1 MVAGLVL
8 NAICPLV
15 CFSNIVMMT
24 EIASQR
30 VEELAVQQTRSGR
43 KTGKWSRLV
52 CSMHFNNYFVEH
64 VRGDMNW
71 GGEGSSRIKKEFT
84 CYFHGLQAGG
94 GGGGLQ
100 KFGSFQHIFPFPHP
114 HLYK

>member
-43 KTGKWSRLV
+43 KTGNWSRLV

-71 GGEGSSRIKKEFT
+71 GAGSSRIKKEFT
-84 CYFHGLQAGG
+84 CYFHGLQG

-100 KFGSFQHIFPFPHP
+100 KF
-114 HLYK
+114 

>member
-30 VEELAVQQTRSGR
+30 VEELAVQQTTRSGR
-43 KTGKWSRLV
+43 KTGNWSRLV

-71 GGEGSSRIKKEFT
+71 GGGEAYRNFDLSNIFFPSPTPIYINNERSLSDFSKTLSGYI
-84 CYFHGLQAGG
+84 
-94 GGGGLQ
+94 Q
-100 KFGSFQHIFPFPHP
+100 KS
-114 HLYK
+114 L

>member
-30 VEELAVQQTRSGR
+30 VEELAVQQTTRSGR
-43 KTGKWSRLV
+43 KTGNWSRLV

-71 GGEGSSRIKKEFT
+71 GGGVITNKEGVHLLFSWS
-84 CYFHGLQAGG
+84 AGG
-94 GGGGLQ
+94 GGGLTEI
-100 KFGSFQHIFPFPHP
+100 FIFPKYFSHP
-114 HLYK
+114 PPPSI

>member
-15 CFSNIVMMT
+15 CLSNIVMMT
-24 EIASQR
+24 EIALQR
-30 VEELAVQQTRSGR
+30 VEELAVQQTTRSGR
-43 KTGKWSRLV
+43 KTGNWSRLE

-84 CYFHGLQAGG
+84 CYFHGLQE

-100 KFGSFQHIFPFPHP
+100 KF
-114 HLYK
+114 

>member
-30 VEELAVQQTRSGR
+30 VEELAVQQTTRSGR
-43 KTGKWSRLV
+43 KTGNWSRLE

-71 GGEGSSRIKKEFT
+71 GGGWSLTEI
-84 CYFHGLQAGG
+84 L
-94 GGGGLQ
+94 
-100 KFGSFQHIFPFPHP
+100 IFPTYFSLPP
-114 HLYK
+114 PPSI

>member
-30 VEELAVQQTRSGR
+30 VEELAVQQTTRSGR
-43 KTGKWSRLV
+43 KTGNWSRLV

-71 GGEGSSRIKKEFT
+71 GGGGGGSSRIKKEFT
-84 CYFHGLQAGG
+84 CYFHVLQG

-100 KFGSFQHIFPFPHP
+100 KF
-114 HLYK
+114 

>member
-30 VEELAVQQTRSGR
+30 VEELAVQQTTRSGR
-43 KTGKWSRLV
+43 KTGNWSRLV

-71 GGEGSSRIKKEFT
+71 GGGGGVITNKEGVHLLFSWS
-84 CYFHGLQAGG
+84 AG

-100 KFGSFQHIFPFPHP
+100 KF
-114 HLYK
+114 

>member
-15 CFSNIVMMT
+15 SSSNIVMMT

-43 KTGKWSRLV
+43 KTGNWSRLV

-84 CYFHGLQAGG
+84 CYFHGLQ
-94 GGGGLQ
+94 GGGLTEIL
-100 KFGSFQHIFPFPHP
+100 IFPTYFSLPP
-114 HLYK
+114 PPSI

>member
-30 VEELAVQQTRSGR
+30 VEELAVQQTTRSGR
-43 KTGKWSRLV
+43 KTGNWSRLV
-52 CSMHFNNYFVEH
+52 SSMHFNNYFVEH

-71 GGEGSSRIKKEFT
+71 GGGGEGSSRIKKEFT
-84 CYFHGLQAGG
+84 CYFHGLQ
-94 GGGGLQ
+94 GGGGLTEI
-100 KFGSFQHIFPFPHP
+100 FIFPTYFSLPP
-114 HLYK
+114 PPSI

>member
-30 VEELAVQQTRSGR
+30 VEELAVQQTTRSGR
-43 KTGKWSRLV
+43 KTGNWSRLV

-71 GGEGSSRIKKEFT
+71 GGGGVITNKEGVHLLFSWS
-84 CYFHGLQAGG
+84 AGG
-94 GGGGLQ
+94 GGGLTEIL
-100 KFGSFQHIFPFPHP
+100 IFPTYFSLPP
-114 HLYK
+114 PPSI